1 MSKKNTIKNGCDQN
15 GFPLALRKN
24 GKPRKNRATA
34 YRDVAWHLPTD
45 QFVAVIHMDDRMRE
59 LSGRGK
65 EATIHLGIYP
75 SILEAAFCASKFH
88 EDLDNNLRS
97 IKGVQLTRYAET
109 FA

>member
-1 MSKKNTIKNGCDQN
+1 MSKKNTIKNGCDLN

-34 YRDVAWHLPTD
+34 YRDVAWHYPTD